1 MVVPRSK
8 TLPLYYGVMHN
19 TAALW
24 VSGHENSSS
33 TVEVRSQNEECVA
46 PDSRVDVLGR

>member
-8 TLPLYYGVMHN
+8 TLPLYGVMHN

-24 VSGHENSSS
+24 VPGHEDSSS
-33 TVEVRSQNEECVA
+33 IVEVRSQNEECVA
-46 PDSRVDVLGR
+46 PDSRVDELGR